1 MRVKTLRGLFS
12 VIFDERQ
19 ESLLKAVLVAE
30 TAGLGEFFGAAVAGT
45 VTAEHQIFGRV
56 GEVDEL
62 DDVDVVAFV
71 LQDRCADMASV
82 SSAEKRS

>member
-12 VIFDERQ
+12 AIFDERQ

-56 GEVDEL
+56 GEVDYRQTLSEHL
-62 DDVDVVAFV
+62 V
-71 LQDRCADMASV
+71 LQV
-82 SSAEKRS
+82 HF